1 MNLIYAEVIEVLS
14 EPEYKEEVFEDS
26 TYGYWTIKVKVVDE
40 GGEKTENLSF
50 DNRRLAE
57 KVSVGYKYLH

>member
-26 TYGYWTIKVKVVDE
+26 TYSRSTQMQ
-40 GGEKTENLSF
+40 
-50 DNRRLAE
+50 RR
-57 KVSVGYKYLH
+57 KK